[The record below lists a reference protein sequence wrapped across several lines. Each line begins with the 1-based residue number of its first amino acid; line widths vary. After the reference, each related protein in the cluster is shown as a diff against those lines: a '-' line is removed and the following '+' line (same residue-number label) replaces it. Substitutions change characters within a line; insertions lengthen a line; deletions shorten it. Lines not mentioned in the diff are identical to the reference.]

1 MDNLKTKFLFISLII
16 ILFGS
21 VYAITA
27 ADSDIIISSNHDV
40 GLSQVD
46 ETVDIQTVD
55 VQTVDQDED
64 LSQVDENVGQDSGL
78 SQVDESAD
86 QDNNLSD
93 NNSLKDDSSK
103 SKKALKE
110 GADDEDEGENEDGS
124 SVYKIKAHMVTMDG
138 ETIKTQNNPFSKGTG
153 GTMNLKKLNAFTAI
167 MDNKNRNFTYDGN
180 RYVFTHW
187 VDDDGVVVD
196 SSYKKSM
203 KADGKNH
210 TLNYY
215 AQYDVTPLGSL
226 RVDYIDN
233 FANGGG
239 SENHSA
245 DNVKYEHTFKEPA
258 DIPDEVEFLY
268 WEREDTGE
276 KFNPGDKLTVN
287 PSEYAGKKLEI
298 KVYAVYNIKTKVSV
312 EDVSDY
318 TGEVVDITAD
328 VTDAFGNPLNGGTAT
343 LTIDYDN
350 DLSKKLGASSETY
363 TAKVS
368 DGKAEFKDITL
379 GAPGTYPSK
388 VEYTGYDDPSLKDG
402 RNAYLASEGEGQV
415 DILKLNTTTESDDVS
430 GTAGDKVD
438 ITADIT
444 DQNDDPVQNGTAVL
458 KVNGKEYTAEVK
470 DGKSTFTGVELT
482 ESTEATIEYEGNDYY
497 NPSNTTIKITVDVPD
512 DSDDSTPD
520 SDDSPDT
527 DDSTPDSDDS
537 SPDNNESSTPDEPKS
552 EPNHSKITE
561 KVKKAAV
568 PALGNPIFLVM
579 LASLALVSAVFVGRK
594 K

>member
-21 VYAITA
+21 VFAIAA
-27 ADSDIIISSNHDV
+27 ADSDIIISSNQED
-40 GLSQVD
+40 LNLAQVD
-46 ETVDIQTVD
+46 ESLD
-55 VQTVDQDED
+55 VQTADQDAD
-64 LSQVDENVGQDSGL
+64 V
-78 SQVDESAD
+78 SQVDESVD
-86 QDNNLSD
+86 QDTNLSD

-138 ETIKTQNNPFSKGTG
+138 ETIKTQDNPFSKGTG

-245 DNVKYEHTFKEPA
+245 DNVKYVHTFKEPA

-298 KVYAVYNIKTKVSV
+298 KVYAVYDIKTKVSV

-328 VTDAFGNPLNGGTAT
+328 VTDAFGNPLSGGTAT
-343 LTIDYDN
+343 LTIDYSN
-350 DLSKKLGASSETY
+350 GLSESSDAGSKTY
-363 TAKVS
+363 TADVS

-379 GAPGTYPSK
+379 GSPGTYPSK

-415 DILKLNTTTESDDVS
+415 EILKLNTTTESDDVS

-444 DQNDDPVQNGTAVL
+444 DQNNDPVQNGTAIL

-470 DGKSTFTGVELT
+470 DGKASFTGVELT

-520 SDDSPDT
+520 SDDS
-527 DDSTPDSDDS
+527 TPDSDDS
-537 SPDNNESSTPDEPKS
+537 TLDSDDSSPDSDDSSSDNNESSTPDEPKS
-552 EPNHSKITE
+552 EPSHSKITE
-561 KVKKAAV
+561 KVKNAAI
-568 PALGNPIFLVM
+568 PALGNPIV
-579 LASLALVSAVFVGRK
+579 LAVLAACALVSAVSIGRK